1 MKSLY
6 AYVAETLRAKRET
19 KEWSQLLARW
29 RKSRAITR
37 VAKPFNIAR
46 ARILGYKAKK
56 GFVVARVRLVRGGH
70 KRPRPRGGRR
80 SKRMHTNKNL
90 RMNYQWIAELRCQR
104 KFPNLQVLNSYYL
117 GQDGKHY
124 WFEIL
129 LVDPNRPEIKADKQV
144 SWLCNKKNQGRV
156 FRGLTSAARKS
167 RGLRKKGKKAVKA
180 RPSRRAWQRKGT

>member
-56 GFVVARVRLVRGGH
+56 GFVVVRVRVRRGGH
-70 KRPRPRGGRR
+70 KRPRPRKGRKTKKLTIR
-80 SKRMHTNKNL
+80 KTLK
-90 RMNYQWIAELRCQR
+90 MNYQWIAEQRAAR
-104 KFPNLQVLNSYYL
+104 KFPNLEVLNSYWL
-117 GQDGKHY
+117 AKDGQYY
-124 WFEIL
+124 WFEVIL
-129 LVDPNRPEIKADKQV
+129 IDPNAPEIKADKNL
-144 SWLCNKKNQGRV
+144 SWICSNKHRGRV
-156 FRGLTSAARKS
+156 FRGLTSAAKKA
-167 RGLRKKGKKAVKA
+167 RGLR
-180 RPSRRAWQRKGT
+180 